1 LQHDRLH
8 RRLQPEQKNPGRT
21 GVYVYVRRI
30 WFLLA
35 LALPLVALPCAA
47 ANGAT
52 TTVMALSSP
61 PNTNNVFAPASVVI
75 TQGDTVTWTTDGLQ
89 PHNVR
94 FEEFAFVQP
103 NPPSTSAGWP
113 VSETFTQPGTYHYY
127 CEVHQFEGMKGT
139 VVVNPAPPGG
149 GGGGPPPP
157 PPDTA
162 PVSSLTS
169 APKQRVGRLFVR
181 ASMNEA
187 GTLTATGTVSVPGGA
202 AKLYRFK
209 RARAAVSAN
218 QSVKLR
224 LRLSK
229 SALRVV
235 RRALR
240 RGNKLRAKI
249 AVTATNLTGH
259 ETVRRQTVRLKR

>member
-1 LQHDRLH
+1 M
-8 RRLQPEQKNPGRT
+8 
-21 GVYVYVRRI
+21 
-30 WFLLA
+30 LA
-35 LALPLVALPCAA
+35 LALPLAALPSSAA
-47 ANGAT
+47 HGAT
-52 TTVMALSSP
+52 KTVMALSVP
-61 PNTNNVFAPASVVI
+61 DNVFTPTSTVI
-75 TQGDTVTWTTDGLQ
+75 TQGDTVTWTTDGMVE
-89 PHNVR
+89 HNIH
-94 FEEFAFVQP
+94 FEEFPYVMP
-103 NPPSTSAGWP
+103 NPPSKSSSDWP
-113 VSETFTQPGTYHYY
+113 VAETFTQPGTYHYY
-127 CEVHQFEGMKGT
+127 CEVHGG
-139 VVVNPAPPGG
+139 PGG
-149 GGGGPPPP
+149 LGMAGTIVVKPASPPGGGGPPPP

-169 APKQRVGRLFVR
+169 APKQRVGSLFVR

-240 RGNKLRAKI
+240 HGKKLRAKI
-249 AVTATNLTGH
+249 AVTATDLTGH